1 MLIVVHWPLLKVPYL
16 FRDTFFVTT
25 TSCTVSNVIVKF
37 GLS

>member
-1 MLIVVHWPLLKVPYL
+1 MLIVAHWPLVKVPYL
-16 FRDTFFVTT
+16 LRGNFFVTM